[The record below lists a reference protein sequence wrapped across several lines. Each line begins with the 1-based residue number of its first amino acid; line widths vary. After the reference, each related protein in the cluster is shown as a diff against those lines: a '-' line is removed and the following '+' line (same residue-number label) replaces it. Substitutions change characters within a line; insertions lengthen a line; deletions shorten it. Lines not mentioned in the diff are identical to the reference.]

1 MRPFALSTTATCLLY
16 QLLIQ
21 MSAAFDTVDHLL
33 LDRLRI
39 EFGVTEIPLTWLQS
53 YLEGQTQFIKMAQHE
68 SHATEVDVGRGR
80 RPTASIRARTS
91 LVCGLLQPDHRRRP
105 HHGVQYIINTPTTRS
120 SISPCAPTTHPP
132 GCPFSLIV
140 PLTPDSG
147 TRTVCSSNLDK
158 SDRRNH
164 QSAACGDIIC
174 ARGRSRPASSR

>member
-91 LVCGLLQPDHRRRP
+91 LVCGLLQPDHRRRLSP
-105 HHGVQYIINTPTTRS
+105 WRTVYHQYTDDTQLHLAMRADNTPAGLSVLADCTTDARQWYQNGLQLKPGQVRS
-120 SISPCAPTTHPP
+120 SESPISC
-132 GCPFSLIV
+132 V
-140 PLTPDSG
+140 
-147 TRTVCSSNLDK
+147 R
-158 SDRRNH
+158 
-164 QSAACGDIIC
+164 
-174 ARGRSRPASSR
+174 